1 MITDMASSYSETA
14 VLDGELYCLLIRAGA
29 AQLRAHA
36 AEVNALNV
44 FPVPDGDTG
53 DNMSMTAEGGA
64 AAIAGKGAMPLG
76 EAAKTVADGML
87 IGARGN
93 SGVILSQ
100 FFSGIAKGF
109 EGTEIAH
116 VKALA
121 AALETGVEQAYGAV
135 MSPTEGTILTVCR
148 EGVRYAA
155 ERVTD
160 ESTLRD
166 VFSDMKW
173 EMYDSLRRTPDLL
186 PVLKEA
192 GVIDSGGAG
201 LYYIIE
207 GMLRAIDGEEL
218 DGGESV
224 AEAKSAPAA
233 SSFDG
238 FTEDS
243 VMEYGYCTECL
254 MRLQNAKCDIAS
266 FDVNEI
272 KDFLTSVGNSVV
284 CFRDGT
290 IVKLHVHTMTPEKVL
305 EFCRRYGEFLTV
317 KIENMSVQHTNHTE
331 GASEAEIAYEGSLA
345 AISHIGDDAGCDD
358 ECTVH
363 KSVGVCVVCTGDGV
377 ADAFRELGADEIIDG
392 GQTNNPSAGD
402 FIAAFEKI
410 DADVILAFPNNTNII
425 LAAKQAAQMYKDAEV
440 RVVESRDVGMGYVAM
455 SAMDLIDETDADA
468 LIAAAEEAMAGVTT
482 GLLSTSVRDANIG
495 GVEIK
500 EGEYIGFIG
509 KRMITSEAALVDA
522 AKALVDEVL
531 ADGEKYMLTA
541 FCGSQLSEEDAAAVE
556 GYIGERHADVECY
569 FLPGG
574 QDVYPLIFIAE

>member
-1 MITDMASSYSETA
+1 MASSYAETA
-14 VLDGELYCLLIRAGA
+14 VLDGELYCLLVRAGA

-36 AEVNALNV
+36 TEVNNLNV

-53 DNMSMTAEGGA
+53 DNMSMTAEGGV
-64 AAIAGKGAMPLG
+64 AAIASKGKMPLG

-87 IGARGN
+87 LGARGN

-109 EGTEIAH
+109 EGIESAH

-121 AALETGVEQAYGAV
+121 AALECGVEQAYGAV
-135 MSPTEGTILTVCR
+135 MTPTEGTILTVCR

-155 ERVTD
+155 DKVTD
-160 ESTLRD
+160 DSTVRG
-166 VFSDMKW
+166 VFADMKW

-201 LYYIIE
+201 LYYMIE
-207 GMLRAIDGEEL
+207 GMLRAIDGEET
-218 DGGESV
+218 DGGAAQS
-224 AEAKSAPAA
+224 AGTAPAPSA
-233 SSFDG
+233 ASFDG

-266 FDVNEI
+266 FDVNVV

-284 CFRDGT
+284 CFCDGS
-290 IVKLHVHTMTPEKVL
+290 IVKLHVHTMEPEKVL
-305 EFCRRYGEFLTV
+305 GFCRQFGEFLTV

-331 GASEAEIAYEGSLA
+331 GADEAEAIEGSRS
-345 AISHIGDDAGCDD
+345 AISHVDAREDDGAA
-358 ECTVH
+358 EAH
-363 KSVGVCVVCTGDGV
+363 KEVGVCVVCTGEGI

-402 FIAAFEKI
+402 FIAAFDKI

-425 LAAKQAAQMYKDAEV
+425 LAAKQAAQMYKRAEV
-440 RVVESRDVGMGYVAM
+440 RVIESRDIGMGYVAL
-455 SAMDLIDETDADA
+455 SAMDLIDETDAES
-468 LIAAAEEAMAGVTT
+468 LTMVAEEAMKTVTT

-509 KRMITSEAALVDA
+509 KRMITSKPSLADA
-522 AKALVDEVL
+522 AKALIDEVL
-531 ADGEKYMLTA
+531 ASGEKFMLTA
-541 FCGSQLSEEDAAAVE
+541 FCGSELPEDDKAALEEYLA
-556 GYIGERHADVECY
+556 GRYADVECY
-569 FLPGG
+569 FLDGG

>member
-1 MITDMASSYSETA
+1 MASSYTETA

-36 AEVNALNV
+36 AEVNSLNV

-64 AAIAGKGAMPLG
+64 SAIAGKGKMPLG
-76 EAAKTVADGML
+76 EAAKAVADGML

-135 MSPTEGTILTVCR
+135 MAPAEGTILTVCR

-155 ERVTD
+155 DKVTD
-160 ESTLRD
+160 ESTVRG
-166 VFSDMKW
+166 VFADMKW

-201 LYYIIE
+201 LYYMIE
-207 GMLRAIDGEEL
+207 GMLRALDGEAP
-218 DGGESV
+218 DGADTAS
-224 AEAKSAPAA
+224 EAAAKPAA
-233 SSFDG
+233 ASFDG

-243 VMEYGYCTECL
+243 VMEFGYCTECL
-254 MRLQNAKCDIAS
+254 MRLQNAKCDLAS
-266 FDVNEI
+266 FDVNVI

-284 CFRDGT
+284 CFRDGS

-331 GASEAEIAYEGSLA
+331 GASEAQTANEGSLA
-345 AISHIGDDAGCDD
+345 AISHID
-358 ECTVH
+358 EDERSDESAAH
-363 KSVGVCVVCTGDGV
+363 KAVGVCVVCSGEGI

-425 LAAKQAAQMYKDAEV
+425 LAAKQAAQMYDKAEI

-468 LIAAAEEAMAGVTT
+468 LVAAAKEAMDGVTT

-500 EGEYIGFIG
+500 EGEFIGFIG
-509 KRMITSEAALVDA
+509 KKMITSEPSLTAA
-522 AKALVDEVL
+522 AKALLDAVL
-531 ADGEKYMLTA
+531 DGGEKYMLTA
-541 FCGSQLSEEDAAAVE
+541 FCGSQLSEDDAAEIEA
-556 GYIGERHADVECY
+556 YLDERYEDVEHY

-574 QDVYPLIFIAE
+574 QDVYPLIFVAE

>member
-1 MITDMASSYSETA
+1 MASSYRETA
-14 VLDGELYCLLIRAGA
+14 VLDGELYCLLVRAGA

-36 AEVNALNV
+36 AEVNSLNV

-53 DNMSMTAEGGA
+53 DNMSMTAEGGV
-64 AAIAGKGAMPLG
+64 AAIASKGVMPLG

-87 IGARGN
+87 LGARGN

-109 EGTEIAH
+109 EGTQIAH

-121 AALETGVEQAYGAV
+121 SALESGVEQAYGAV
-135 MSPTEGTILTVCR
+135 MSPAEGTILTVCR

-155 ERVTD
+155 DKVTD
-160 ESTLRD
+160 ESTVRD
-166 VFSDMKW
+166 VFADMKW

-201 LYYIIE
+201 LYYMVE
-207 GMLRAIDGEEL
+207 GMLRALDGEEL
-218 DGGESV
+218 DGGE
-224 AEAKSAPAA
+224 AREAGASSAPPAA
-233 SSFDG
+233 SFDA

-266 FDVNEI
+266 FDVNVI

-290 IVKLHVHTMTPEKVL
+290 IVKLHVHTMEPEKVL
-305 EFCRRYGEFLTV
+305 GFCRQFGEFLTV
-317 KIENMSVQHTNHTE
+317 KIENMSVQHTNHTQ
-331 GASEAEIAYEGSLA
+331 GADEAEAIEGSLS
-345 AISHIGDDAGCDD
+345 AISHIPDGEVPEHGGAS
-358 ECTVH
+358 H
-363 KSVGVCVVCTGDGV
+363 KAVGVCVVCTGEGI
-377 ADAFRELGADEIIDG
+377 ANAFRELGADEIIDG

-402 FIAAFEKI
+402 FIAAFEAI

-425 LAAKQAAQMYKDAEV
+425 LAAKQAAQMYDRAEV

-468 LIAAAEEAMAGVTT
+468 LVAAAEEAMAGVTT

-509 KRMITSEAALVDA
+509 KKMITSKPALADA
-522 AKALVDEVL
+522 AKALCDAIL
-531 ADGEKYMLTA
+531 GDGEKYMLTA
-541 FCGSQLSEEDAAAVE
+541 FCGSELSDEDEAQVEAYLEER
-556 GYIGERHADVECY
+556 YGEVECY